1 MSSLALRIV
10 AVGVVTIV
18 GVSGYWLVP
27 WATVEEFLTPSR
39 LVAYLD
45 GLGPWAPLAL
55 IGGMAAA
62 VIIPPIP
69 SLPLD
74 LAAGALYGP
83 LWGTLYVVTGAE
95 IGAVAGFLI
104 ARALGRDLV
113 SRMIKTGATFCQA
126 CSDHQLFSL
135 VFFARLVPVFSFDVV
150 SYGSGLTTI
159 SLKAFALATLIG
171 MIPPTLAF
179 TYFGSSVVSAQW
191 VLVAAAVAMVAL
203 FLITPK
209 LLLKYRTSRIACLV
223 LGPVPTSPDG
233 GHDAL
238 SGPAIRCAGCA
249 APVI

>member
-1 MSSLALRIV
+1 MGLRILAV
-10 AVGVVTIV
+10 AIAAVAGIA
-18 GVSGYWLVP
+18 GSWLVP
-27 WATVEEFLTPSR
+27 WATVEEFLAPSR
-39 LVAYLD
+39 LVAYLND
-45 GLGPWAPLAL
+45 LGPWAPLAL

-62 VIIPPIP
+62 VVIPPIP

-83 LWGTLYVVTGAE
+83 LWGTVYVVTGAE
-95 IGAVAGFLI
+95 IGAVTGFLI

-113 SRMIKTGATFCQA
+113 ARVLRTGAAFCQA
-126 CSDHQLFSL
+126 CSDRQLFSL

-179 TYFGSSVVSAQW
+179 TYFGSSLVSAQW
-191 VLVAAAVAMVAL
+191 VLVAGGVAMATL
-203 FLITPK
+203 FLAAPR
-209 LLLKYRTSRIACLV
+209 LLARYRSSAVGSLV
-223 LGPVPTSPDG
+223 LGPVPSPLPP
-233 GHDAL
+233 GHEAAAGL
-238 SGPAIRCAGCA
+238 PTRCRGCA

>member
-1 MSSLALRIV
+1 MALRILTIAV
-10 AVGVVTIV
+10 ATAAALA
-18 GVSGYWLVP
+18 GYWLVP

-39 LVAYLD
+39 LVAYLN

-95 IGAVAGFLI
+95 IGAIAGFLI

-113 SRMIKTGATFCQA
+113 SRVLKTGATFCQA
-126 CSDHQLFSL
+126 CSDHQLLGL

-159 SLKAFALATLIG
+159 SLKAFALATLFG

-191 VLVAAAVAMVAL
+191 VLVAGAVAMVAL

-209 LLLKYRTSRIACLV
+209 LLLKYRTSRVACLV
-223 LGPVPTSPDG
+223 LGPVPVQPEQGPGTAPP
-233 GHDAL
+233 
-238 SGPAIRCAGCA
+238 PAIRCAGCA